1 VTRLLEGTTP
11 GPWRISTDEN
21 GYSSIR
27 TGERN
32 SAPDSDLIVD
42 AFCSDED
49 THLIAASPSIARA
62 YVALAERV
70 GVLEEALETVML
82 NNRTGAVGQI
92 AREGWAKARA
102 ALTPKASGDEQE
114 KG

>member
-1 VTRLLEGTTP
+1 MAQNKDVKVLADKMMRAVGDNMRDGEGLVFTYLAVQ
-11 GPWRISTDEN
+11 E
-21 GYSSIR
+21 
-27 TGERN
+27 
-32 SAPDSDLIVD
+32 
-42 AFCSDED
+42 AFE
-49 THLIAASPSIARA
+49 PFARA

>member
-1 VTRLLEGTTP
+1 MTHISPEDVKVLVERLRAGWLWTEAADALEAQ
-11 GPWRISTDEN
+11 S
-21 GYSSIR
+21 
-27 TGERN
+27 
-32 SAPDSDLIVD
+32 
-42 AFCSDED
+42 
-49 THLIAASPSIARA
+49 RA